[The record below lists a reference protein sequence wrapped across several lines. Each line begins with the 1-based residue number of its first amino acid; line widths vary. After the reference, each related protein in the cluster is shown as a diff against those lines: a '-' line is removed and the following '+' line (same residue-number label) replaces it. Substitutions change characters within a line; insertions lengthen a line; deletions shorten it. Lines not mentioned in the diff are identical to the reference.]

1 MAAEHNGIH
10 LKHAP
15 LSESKASYSF
25 FLFEKSLIEIK
36 CNMSRVELK
45 KDLIIIFSAK
55 STIIS

>member
-1 MAAEHNGIH
+1 MAAEHNDIH

-36 CNMSRVELK
+36 CNISRV
-45 KDLIIIFSAK
+45 
-55 STIIS
+55 